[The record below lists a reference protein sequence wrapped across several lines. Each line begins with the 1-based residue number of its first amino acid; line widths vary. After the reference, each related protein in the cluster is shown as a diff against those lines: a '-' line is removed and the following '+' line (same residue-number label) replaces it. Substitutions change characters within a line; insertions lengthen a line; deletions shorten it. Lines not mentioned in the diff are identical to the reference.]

1 MASFEHTFSLHVPSS
16 TENLVMIR
24 EFVSSIGAKAG
35 LPPNEVAN
43 LELAVDE
50 ACANVIEHAYLSDT
64 TKEVSVKALLD
75 DSSIE
80 ITVIDTGMS
89 FDPNSVEQEELDRL
103 ASARKSG
110 GLGMRIIKTF
120 MDEVHY
126 EMIPGEKNE
135 LRMIKR
141 IRKKS

>member
-24 EFVSSIGAKAG
+24 EFVSSIGEKAG